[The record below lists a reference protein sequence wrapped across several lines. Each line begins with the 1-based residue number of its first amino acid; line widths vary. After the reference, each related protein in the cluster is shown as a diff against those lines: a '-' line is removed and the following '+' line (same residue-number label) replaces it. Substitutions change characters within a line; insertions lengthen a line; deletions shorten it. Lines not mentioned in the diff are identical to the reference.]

1 MNARQWLSKFARP
14 YRTDGIIATL
24 ASMLFAGLILIPPAL
39 TRILVNRVLI
49 GHQIAW
55 LWPLIFAAMGFSVLR
70 GLSMY
75 ARAYLSERMGQGVLK
90 QVRDTLYK
98 HLTGLSFSYY
108 DQVQT
113 GQLISRL
120 TSDVE
125 WVRMYYSNFFTDGAN
140 VLFQLVFV
148 IGAIFILDWQLGLVL
163 LILMPPLAWLIRQF
177 DQRVRPAFRAIRS
190 QFAVMTTRLNESVSG
205 VRVVKA
211 FAQENR
217 EGEAFDKTLDDLF
230 DQNLTATRL
239 WATYFP
245 LFDLIGGVYGVV
257 VFLYGGWQTIHGMI
271 SVGSLVA
278 IAAYAL
284 MLVGPLRQIGQV
296 LNLYAQ
302 STAAG
307 QRLYELAELVPD
319 IEAPLAE
326 RQYRPQ
332 TVQGHIRFH
341 GVGFTYR
348 GSENPSL
355 HHISLDVE
363 AGHSLAILGATGS
376 GKTSLCALI
385 PRLYDVST
393 GAVSVD
399 GHDVREWDPVFLRH
413 HVGLV
418 LQETFLFS
426 ATVFDNIAF
435 GRPDATRDDVLRA
448 AKAAHA
454 DEFIQTLPYG
464 YDTVVG
470 ERGVGLSGGQ
480 RQRIAIARALVI
492 DPPIIILDDAT
503 ASVDQETEA
512 VIQSAMA
519 HLLEGRTA
527 IVIAHRLSSLKAAD
541 EIIVLDHGRIV
552 ERGSHRELLARDG
565 TYRSIY
571 NVQYRDQDVM
581 HREGELA

>member
-1 MNARQWLSKFARP
+1 MNARQWLSGFARP
-14 YRTDGIIATL
+14 YRKDGIAATL

-49 GHQIAW
+49 GHQVDW
-55 LWPLIFAAMGFSVLR
+55 LWRLIFAALVFSILR
-70 GLSMY
+70 GIFMY
-75 ARAYLSERMGQGVLK
+75 ARAYLSERMGQGVLQ
-90 QVRDTLYK
+90 QVRETLYH
-98 HLTGLSFSYY
+98 HLTRLSFSYY

-125 WVRMYYSNFFTDGAN
+125 WVRMYYSNFYTEGAN

-163 LILMPPLAWLIRQF
+163 LLLMPPLAWLIRQF
-177 DQRVRPAFRAIRS
+177 DARVRPAFRAIRS

-211 FAQENR
+211 FAQEGR
-217 EGEAFDKTLDDLF
+217 EGQAFDKTLDDLF

-245 LFDLIGGVYGVV
+245 LFDLIGGIYGVI
-257 VFLYGGWQTIHGMI
+257 VFLFGGWQAIHGII

-307 QRLYELAELVPD
+307 QRLFELALVIPA
-319 IEAPLAE
+319 IEEPAGDGKYQP
-326 RQYRPQ
+326 R
-332 TVQGHIRFH
+332 TIQGRIRFDN
-341 GVGFTYR
+341 VSFQYP
-348 GSENPSL
+348 GSETTSL
-355 HHISLDVE
+355 HQISLE
-363 AGHSLAILGATGS
+363 IPAGHSLAILGATGS

-385 PRLYDVST
+385 PRLYDVTDGS
-393 GAVSVD
+393 VSVD
-399 GHDVREWDPVFLRH
+399 GHDVRQWDPVFLRRQ
-413 HVGLV
+413 VGLV
-418 LQETFLFS
+418 LQESFLFS

-435 GRPDATRDDVLRA
+435 GRPDATREDVLRA
-448 AKAAHA
+448 AQAAHA

-464 YDTVVG
+464 YDTVIG

-492 DPPIIILDDAT
+492 DPPIIIMDDAT

-519 HLLEGRTA
+519 HLLKGRTA

-552 ERGSHRELLARDG
+552 ERGSHHELVALSG

-571 NVQYRDQDVM
+571 NVQYRDQEVM
-581 HREGELA
+581 GQKGELA